1 MWDKAPNSALLPKT
15 SSPLADLRVNVAD
28 DCTCGI
34 RETAISDGRELK
46 CVACGASR
54 GKLGPRA
61 TTFLTEIINKFG
73 RPTAPITLR
82 RGIGEIEFARP
93 DHSGRHRPAAE
104 QLAHPPTP
112 IRTPVG
118 GFIEEKPQWLLVKGM
133 AVERFCRD

>member
-82 RGIGEIEFARP
+82 RGIGEINSLDLITAADTGQLLNNWRIRRRQF
-93 DHSGRHRPAAE
+93 GHR
-104 QLAHPPTP
+104 
-112 IRTPVG
+112 
-118 GFIEEKPQWLLVKGM
+118 
-133 AVERFCRD
+133 